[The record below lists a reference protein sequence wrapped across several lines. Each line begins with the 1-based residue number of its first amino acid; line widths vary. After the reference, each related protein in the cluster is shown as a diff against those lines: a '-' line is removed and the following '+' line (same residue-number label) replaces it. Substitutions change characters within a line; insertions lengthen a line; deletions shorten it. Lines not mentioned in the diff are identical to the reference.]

1 MRSLSLLALCA
12 LVLSLPAYADAPKG
26 YWIDK
31 NGNVLKTAKGFCIR
45 TGKWSEK
52 TADRACLDA
61 MKKNSSMAMSRK

>member
-31 NGNVLKTAKGFCIR
+31 NGKVLKTAKGFCIR

-61 MKKNSSMAMSRK
+61 MRKNSSMAMSSK

>member
-12 LVLSLPAYADAPKG
+12 LVLSLPAYADSPKG

-31 NGNVLKTAKGFCIR
+31 NGKVLKTAKGFCIR

-61 MKKNSSMAMSRK
+61 MKKNSSMAMSSK

>member
-1 MRSLSLLALCA
+1 MRSVSLLALCA
-12 LVLSLPAYADAPKG
+12 FVLSLPAYADAPKG

-52 TADRACLDA
+52 TADRACLEA
-61 MKKNSSMAMSRK
+61 MKKNSSMAMSSK